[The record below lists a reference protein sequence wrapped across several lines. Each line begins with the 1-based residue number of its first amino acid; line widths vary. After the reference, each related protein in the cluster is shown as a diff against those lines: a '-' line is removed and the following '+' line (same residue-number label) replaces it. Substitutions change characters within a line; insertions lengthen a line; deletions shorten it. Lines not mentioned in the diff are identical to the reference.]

1 MFVVDNLFEGK
12 TKVYIFLLIGW
23 SITFSRGKSCA
34 WLAYQYFGLCL
45 TLTSQ
50 TYYYFMTKEILT
62 LTMNRYLILISVDF
76 YTTLF
81 LHFRF
86 SSSFYWDDLSNTWH
100 SSSKVL
106 CYVSYFQRF
115 SRCLWNVVKHGV
127 SCLIYFLTSDER
139 NKTSYST
146 YFIWCSRFMAQ

>member
-1 MFVVDNLFEGK
+1 MFVVNNLFRGGNKSIYLSFDWMKHYVFAWEE
-12 TKVYIFLLIGW
+12 LRLIGI
-23 SITFSRGKSCA
+23 SIFRLMFNSDFSNLLLFDDKG
-34 WLAYQYFGLCL
+34 
-45 TLTSQ
+45 
-50 TYYYFMTKEILT
+50 ILT

-81 LHFRF
+81 LHFRL

-115 SRCLWNVVKHGV
+115 SRCLWNVVKYGV
-127 SCLIYFLTSDER
+127 SCLIYFFTSD
-139 NKTSYST
+139 
-146 YFIWCSRFMAQ
+146 